1 MTTKKSTLLLST
13 FCFLLTACYQYKR
26 PESVKFDKHE
36 WSIGGD
42 GIVYPNRDKMLD
54 DLLQNHNLKGLTYK
68 QLIDTLGQPPD
79 YDNIYEIVVYYKN
92 DIDPR
97 HVKVLEFT
105 FDKDSIVANWKL
117 IKNPPNY

>member
-1 MTTKKSTLLLST
+1 MTTKKSTLLLLT
-13 FCFLLTACYQYKR
+13 FCFLLTTCYQYKR
-26 PESVKFDKHE
+26 PESVKFDKNE

-68 QLIDTLGQPPD
+68 QLIDTLGKPPD

-117 IKNPPNY
+117 IENPPNY